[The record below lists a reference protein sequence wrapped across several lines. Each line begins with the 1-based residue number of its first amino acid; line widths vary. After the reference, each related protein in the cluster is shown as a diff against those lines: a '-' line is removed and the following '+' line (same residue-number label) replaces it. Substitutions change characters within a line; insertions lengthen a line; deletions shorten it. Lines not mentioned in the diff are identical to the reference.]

1 MLKSRKI
8 SIIICNLA
16 AILIALIFL
25 APLYFIVI
33 NTFKSFPE
41 IMSSFTSFPKRLYLE
56 NYKRAL
62 EVLNLQST
70 FVNSMIVSVVSVSGN
85 LLLSAMAAYI
95 LARTAGKK
103 SWFLFLLYTFSILV
117 PFQAIMIPLTQWVVR
132 LKLNG
137 SLIGLIFVYL
147 GYLAP
152 FSVFFLH
159 GFVKGVPMEIEE
171 AAVIDGC
178 GRFRAFFQVVIP
190 LLKPALSSLAA
201 LNFLFVWNDFLMPM
215 LLIFGN
221 KKKFTIPLAQYN
233 LYGQFSTQWDIA
245 VTCVFISMIPCLVFF
260 LFMQKY
266 LVKGINMGAVKG

>member
-1 MLKSRKI
+1 MLKPKKI
-8 SIIICNLA
+8 PIIICNLV

-41 IMSSFTSFPKRLYLE
+41 IMSSFTSFPKTLYLD

-95 LARTAGKK
+95 LARTTGKK
-103 SWFLFLLYTFSILV
+103 SWFIFLLYTFSILV

-132 LKLNG
+132 LKLSG

-159 GFVKGVPMEIEE
+159 GFVKGVPIEIEE

-221 KKKFTIPLAQYN
+221 KKIFTIPLAQYN
-233 LYGQFSTQWDIA
+233 LYGQFNTQWDIA